1 MTSGEPVAVPL
12 ALLDDAAHAALCRE
26 GVVAMSTEVRAILM
40 GLAIVALG
48 YVLLF
53 MWLAAAGS

>member
-1 MTSGEPVAVPL
+1 
-12 ALLDDAAHAALCRE
+12 
-26 GVVAMSTEVRAILM
+26 MSTEVRAVLLGM
-40 GLAIVALG
+40 AIVALG